1 MRGNDATFVDKQS
14 EKLFIP
20 ELAWKIKYTKILQKE
35 TKWHIKG
42 KEIFVYLWEENV
54 WKTTLQ
60 NSCRKV

>member
-14 EKLFIP
+14 EKLFIS